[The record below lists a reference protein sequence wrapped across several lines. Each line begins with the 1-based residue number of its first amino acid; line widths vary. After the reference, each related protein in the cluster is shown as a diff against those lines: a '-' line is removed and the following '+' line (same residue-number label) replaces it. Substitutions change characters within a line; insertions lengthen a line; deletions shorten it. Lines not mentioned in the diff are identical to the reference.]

1 MKYMILFRDCI
12 VYKDLN
18 EIECKNKVYEFDR
31 SHKDTKKNIEIIKYA
46 SVNNDKIFKYNY

>member
-46 SVNNDKIFKYNY
+46 SVSNDKIFKYNY